1 MASSSSTSHSKW
13 SYDVFLSFRGE
24 DTRRNFTDHLY
35 KALIHSGFRT
45 FRDDEEIRRGEEI
58 AQELLTAIEESR
70 SAIIVFSKTYAH
82 SKWCLE
88 ELVKIMKCK
97 EEREQMVVIP
107 IFYHVDPSE
116 VRNQTGIYG
125 EAFTHHEESADEER
139 KEKIRKWKTA
149 LRQASNLAGYDATNR
164 YESELIDEII
174 ENVSRSFPKTLD
186 VNENIVGM
194 DSRLER
200 LISLLKIELN
210 DVRMVGVYGLGGIGK
225 TTIINALYNQI
236 SNQFKSVSLLTD
248 VRKESTENSGLLKL
262 QQQLLN
268 DTLRTTKKIVLRNV
282 HEGIKEIRDKLS
294 SKKVLVFLDDVDE
307 LTQLE
312 HLIGKH
318 NWFGPGSRIIIT
330 TRKKDLLTRHEVN
343 DMYEVEKL
351 NFHEALQLFCRYAFK
366 QHHPKVGYGDLS
378 HQVVRYADGLPLAL
392 KVLGSLLFGKRLP
405 DWKSELRNLE
415 KVPNMEIVK
424 VLKISFDGL
433 DYTQRMIFLDIAC
446 FFKGYDVK
454 LVSRV
459 LDGSG
464 LEAESGI
471 NALVDRCFITISKD
485 NIIDMHDLL
494 AQMGKGIVHEECPNE
509 PGERSRLWRH
519 TDIYRVLKRN
529 TIQFTSEAFERM
541 HRLRLLFVFHNR
553 IQLSEDF
560 VFPSDDLTCLRWDR
574 YSLESLPSNFH
585 ANNLVSLGLR
595 NSNIKLLWK
604 GNMCLRNLRYIDLS
618 DSQQLIEL
626 PNFSNMPYL
635 EELILSG
642 CVSLES
648 LPGDIHQSKL
658 LLILDCSGCSKLTN
672 ETAIKELPSS
682 IELLEGLRNLYLD
695 NFLSLEGRSKLD
707 RLRRT
712 GENAMSRVSF
722 LKFSRLSIAF
732 FVVYLLRELYLDQC
746 NLTPGVIKSDNR
758 VFHCIFHLSSP
769 EVLNLSRCNPEEGGT
784 LGHTCGYHQLS
795 NLRALD
801 LNMHTRGT
809 SLPPMHS
816 PVNCLKSANRYDFL
830 DLKHQSNS
838 NGVFLADSHYIGHG
852 ICIVV
857 QGSSGIP
864 KWIRNQQEGRQI
876 RMDLPQNCYE
886 NNDFLGIAIC
896 CVYAPLPENDFA
908 DTSKNESGDEALD
921 EYDDLLEAESSISTE
936 LQCQFF
942 RTTCKCY
949 HDGGVSEQMW
959 VIFYPKAAILESCHT
974 NPFMFLTSLFKDS
987 RNHFKVLKCG
997 LQPIYSQDPIVQ
1009 TEDMDA
1015 SCLECQRNVEH
1026 RKLCLKGQTI
1036 SLLPIERAS
1045 EFDTLCLRECKN
1057 LESLPTS
1064 IWEFKSLK
1072 SLFCSYCSQLL
1083 YFPEILENM
1092 ENLRQLHLNGTA
1104 IKELPSS
1111 IEHLNRLKVLNL
1123 DRCQNLVTLPES
1135 ICNLCFL
1142 EVLDVS
1148 YCSKL
1153 HKLPQNLGRLQSLKH
1168 LRACGLNSTCCQ
1180 LLSLSGLCSL
1190 KMLILY
1196 GSKLMQGVIL
1206 SDICCLYSLEM
1217 LDLSFC
1223 NIDEGGIP
1231 TEICHLSSLQELLL
1245 TGNLFR
1251 SIPAG
1256 INQLSMLRLL
1266 DLGHCQELRQIP
1278 ALPYSLR
1285 VLDVHECTRLETCS
1299 GLLWSSLFNCFKSV
1313 IQDLEC
1319 KISPREKRFTR
1330 VNLIISVSCGMP
1342 KWISH
1347 HKKGATV
1354 VAKLPQNWY
1363 KNDDLLG
1370 FVLYC
1375 VYDPLDNES
1384 EETLENDATYF
1395 QYGLT
1400 LRDHEIQFVDELQFY
1415 PSYHC
1420 YDVVPK
1426 MWMTY
1431 YPKVEIV
1438 KNSPS
1443 NKWRQLT
1450 ASFSMIPTIC
1460 RECQEDVQSRRKLC
1474 LKGNAINELPTI
1486 ECPLERDSLCLREC
1500 KNLERLP
1507 SSICELKSLTTL
1519 FCSGCLR
1526 LRSFP
1531 EIIEDVENLRELH
1544 LDGTAIEELPTSI
1557 QYLRGL
1563 QYLNLAE
1570 CTNLVSLPES
1580 ICNLSS
1586 LKILNV
1592 SFCTKLEKFPENLR
1606 SLQCLEGLHASGL
1619 NLSMDC
1625 FSSILAGIIQL
1636 SKLRVLELSHCQGLL
1651 QVPELPP
1658 SLRVLDV
1665 HSCTCLESL
1674 SSPSSLLGVS
1684 LFKCFKSTIEDLK
1697 HKKSSNGVFLAN
1709 SNYIADGVCIVVPGS
1724 NGIPKWIRNQRE
1736 GYDIT
1741 IELPQNCYENDDFLG
1756 IAICFV
1762 YAPLDECENDF
1773 AHASENESGD
1783 EALNESDDL
1792 LEAESSISTE
1802 LKCQLSLYEVHGFSF
1817 LRLRHLS
1824 FRTTCKC
1831 YHDGG
1836 VSEQMWVIFYPK
1848 AAILESCHTNRFMHL
1863 NAVFMGSRN
1872 HFKVL
1877 KCGLQPIYSQ
1887 DPIVQTEDVD
1897 ASCLECQRNVEHR
1910 KLCLKGQTIS
1920 LLPIER
1926 ASEFDTLCLR
1936 ECKNLESL
1944 PTSIWEFKSLKS
1956 LFCSHCSQLQYF
1968 PEILENMENLRVL
1981 HLNKTAIKELPSSIK
1996 HLNRLEVLNL
2006 DGCKNLVT
2014 LPESICDLCFLEVLD
2029 VGYCSKLH
2037 KLPQNLGRLQSLK
2050 ILYARGLNSTCC
2062 QLLSLSGLCS
2072 LKKLILYGSKLM
2084 QGVILSD
2091 ICCLYS
2097 LEVLDLSFCNIDEG
2111 GIPTEICHLSSL
2123 QQLLLTENLFRSI
2136 PAGVNQLSM
2145 LRLLDLGHCQ
2155 ELRQIPALPSSL
2167 RVLDVH
2173 ECTRLETSSGLLWS
2187 SLFNCFKSVIQDLE
2201 CKIYAREKR
2210 FARVNLIISV
2220 SCGMP
2225 KWISHHKKGATVVAK
2240 LPQNWYKNNDLLG
2253 FVLYCVYDPLDNES
2267 EETLENDETYFQY
2280 GLTLRGH
2287 EIQFVDELQFY
2298 PSCHCYD
2305 VVPKMWMTY
2314 YPKVEIVKNSPSNKW
2329 GQLTAS
2335 FYCTNLVSLP
2345 ESICNLSSLKILNVS
2360 FCTKLE
2366 KFPENLRSLQ
2376 CLEGLHA
2383 SGLNLSMDCF
2393 SSILAGII
2401 QLSKLRVLE
2410 LSHCQGLLQVPELPR
2425 SLRYLEVHSC
2435 TCLETLSSPS
2445 SQLGFSLFKC
2455 FKSMIEE
2462 FECGSYWNKL
2472 IRVAISGNNGIPEWI
2487 SQQKKGSQ
2495 ITIELPMDWYRN
2507 NDFLGFALYSVF
2519 IPIACDGLNCEL
2531 NICGDQSECCHV
2543 DDVRFYCCPICHES
2557 SQMCVTYYPK
2567 VAIDNQY
2574 WSNEWR
2580 RLKASFHSLDAPVE
2594 VKECGYYLIYTGDVI
2609 NRNIPEDTSTDAQRS
2624 CDNTEATKRDHQAMI
2639 EYNDEQRSCDT
2650 RSAAEDTNSNT
2661 QTSYDCTQC
2670 TECSDSPM
2678 DTTTQNINSNVVDA
2692 QDDEEDQM
2700 HNWLELLCKFV
2711 GWICCRR
2718 Y

>member
-125 EAFTHHEESADEER
+125 EAFTHHEENADEER

-330 TRKKDLLTRHEVN
+330 TRKKDLLTRHGVN

-366 QHHPKVGYGDLS
+366 QHHPKVGSGDLS

-392 KVLGSLLFGKRLP
+392 KVLGSLLFGKGLP
-405 DWKSELRNLE
+405 DWKSELRKLE

-446 FFKGYDVK
+446 FFKGDDVK

-485 NIIDMHDLL
+485 NRIDMHDLL
-494 AQMGKGIVHEECPNE
+494 AQMGKGIVDEECPNE

-529 TIQFTSEAFERM
+529 T
-541 HRLRLLFVFHNR
+541 
-553 IQLSEDF
+553 
-560 VFPSDDLTCLRWDR
+560 
-574 YSLESLPSNFH
+574 
-585 ANNLVSLGLR
+585 
-595 NSNIKLLWK
+595 
-604 GNMCLRNLRYIDLS
+604 CLRNLRYIDLS

-648 LPGDIHQSKL
+648 LPGDIHQLKL
-658 LLILDCSGCSKLTN
+658 LLILDCSGCSKLTSFPKIN
-672 ETAIKELPSS
+672 CNIGKLEQLSLDETAIKELPSS
-682 IELLEGLRNLYLD
+682 IELLEGLRDLYLG
-695 NFLSLEGRSKLD
+695 NCKNLEGLPNSICNLRFLVVLSLEGCSKLD
-707 RLRRT
+707 RLPEDLERMPCL
-712 GENAMSRVSF
+712 EF
-722 LKFSRLSIAF
+722 LSLNSLSCQLPSLSGLS
-732 FVVYLLRELYLDQC
+732 LLRELYLDQC
-746 NLTPGVIKSDNR
+746 NLTPGVIKSDNCLNALKELSLR
-758 VFHCIFHLSSP
+758 NCNLNGGVFHCIFHLSSL

-784 LGHTCGYHQLS
+784 LSDILVGISQLS

-801 LNMHTRGT
+801 LSHCKKLSQIPELPSSLRLLDMHSSVGT

-816 PVNCLKSANRYDFL
+816 LVNCLKSANQ
-830 DLKHQSNS
+830 DLKHESNS

-857 QGSSGIP
+857 PGSSGIP
-864 KWIRNQQEGRQI
+864 KWIRNQREGCQI
-876 RMDLPQNCYE
+876 TMDLPQNCYE

-936 LQCQFF
+936 LKCQLSLSEVHGFSFLRLRHLSF

-949 HDGGVSEQMW
+949 HDGGVSEQVW

-974 NPFMFLTSLFKDS
+974 NRFMHLNAAFMGS

-1009 TEDMDA
+1009 TEDVDA

-1064 IWEFKSLK
+1064 IWEFKSIN
-1072 SLFCSYCSQLL
+1072 SLFCSHCSQLQ

-1092 ENLRQLHLNGTA
+1092 ENLRVLHLNKTA

-1111 IEHLNRLKVLNL
+1111 IKHLNRLEVLNL
-1123 DRCQNLVTLPES
+1123 DGCENLVTLPES
-1135 ICNLCFL
+1135 ICDLCFL
-1142 EVLDVS
+1142 EVLDVG

-1153 HKLPQNLGRLQSLKH
+1153 HKLPQNLGRLQSLKC
-1168 LRACGLNSTCCQ
+1168 LRASGLNSTCCQ

-1190 KMLILY
+1190 KELILFN
-1196 GSKLMQGVIL
+1196 SKLMQGVVL
-1206 SDICCLYSLEM
+1206 SDICCLYSLEV

-1223 NIDEGGIP
+1223 GIDEGGIP
-1231 TEICHLSSLQELLL
+1231 TEIRHLSSLQKLLL
-1245 TGNLFR
+1245 IGNLFR
-1251 SIPAG
+1251 SIPSG
-1256 INQLSMLRLL
+1256 VSQLSMLRLL

-1278 ALPYSLR
+1278 ALPSSLR
-1285 VLDVHECTRLETCS
+1285 VLDVQECTRLETSS

-1313 IQDLEC
+1313 IQDCEC
-1319 KISPREKRFTR
+1319 KIYHREKRFTR

-1347 HKKGATV
+1347 RKKGATV
-1354 VAKLPQNWY
+1354 AAKLPQNWY
-1363 KNDDLLG
+1363 KNNDLLG

-1400 LRDHEIQFVDELQFY
+1400 LRGHEIQFVDELQFY

-1438 KNSPS
+1438 KNYPS

-1450 ASFSMIPTIC
+1450 ASFCGFSRGKAMKVEECGIHLIYAHDHEKNNGKAMTPTIC

-1474 LKGNAINELPTI
+1474 LKRNAINELPTI
-1486 ECPLERDSLCLREC
+1486 ECPLELDRLCLREC
-1500 KNLERLP
+1500 KNLEHLP

-1519 FCSGCLR
+1519 FCSGCSR

-1531 EIIEDVENLRELH
+1531 EILEDVENLRELH
-1544 LDGTAIEELPTSI
+1544 LDGTAIEELPASI
-1557 QYLRGL
+1557 QFVRGL
-1563 QYLNLAE
+1563 QYLSLSG
-1570 CTNLVSLPES
+1570 CSNLVSLPES

-1586 LKILNV
+1586 LKFLNV

-1684 LFKCFKSTIEDLK
+1684 LFKCFKSTIE
-1697 HKKSSNGVFLAN
+1697 
-1709 SNYIADGVCIVVPGS
+1709 
-1724 NGIPKWIRNQRE
+1724 
-1736 GYDIT
+1736 
-1741 IELPQNCYENDDFLG
+1741 
-1756 IAICFV
+1756 
-1762 YAPLDECENDF
+1762 
-1773 AHASENESGD
+1773 
-1783 EALNESDDL
+1783 
-1792 LEAESSISTE
+1792 
-1802 LKCQLSLYEVHGFSF
+1802 
-1817 LRLRHLS
+1817 
-1824 FRTTCKC
+1824 
-1831 YHDGG
+1831 
-1836 VSEQMWVIFYPK
+1836 
-1848 AAILESCHTNRFMHL
+1848 
-1863 NAVFMGSRN
+1863 
-1872 HFKVL
+1872 
-1877 KCGLQPIYSQ
+1877 
-1887 DPIVQTEDVD
+1887 
-1897 ASCLECQRNVEHR
+1897 
-1910 KLCLKGQTIS
+1910 
-1920 LLPIER
+1920 
-1926 ASEFDTLCLR
+1926 
-1936 ECKNLESL
+1936 
-1944 PTSIWEFKSLKS
+1944 
-1956 LFCSHCSQLQYF
+1956 
-1968 PEILENMENLRVL
+1968 
-1981 HLNKTAIKELPSSIK
+1981 
-1996 HLNRLEVLNL
+1996 
-2006 DGCKNLVT
+2006 
-2014 LPESICDLCFLEVLD
+2014 
-2029 VGYCSKLH
+2029 
-2037 KLPQNLGRLQSLK
+2037 
-2050 ILYARGLNSTCC
+2050 
-2062 QLLSLSGLCS
+2062 
-2072 LKKLILYGSKLM
+2072 
-2084 QGVILSD
+2084 
-2091 ICCLYS
+2091 
-2097 LEVLDLSFCNIDEG
+2097 
-2111 GIPTEICHLSSL
+2111 
-2123 QQLLLTENLFRSI
+2123 
-2136 PAGVNQLSM
+2136 
-2145 LRLLDLGHCQ
+2145 
-2155 ELRQIPALPSSL
+2155 
-2167 RVLDVH
+2167 
-2173 ECTRLETSSGLLWS
+2173 
-2187 SLFNCFKSVIQDLE
+2187 
-2201 CKIYAREKR
+2201 
-2210 FARVNLIISV
+2210 
-2220 SCGMP
+2220 
-2225 KWISHHKKGATVVAK
+2225 
-2240 LPQNWYKNNDLLG
+2240 
-2253 FVLYCVYDPLDNES
+2253 
-2267 EETLENDETYFQY
+2267 
-2280 GLTLRGH
+2280 
-2287 EIQFVDELQFY
+2287 
-2298 PSCHCYD
+2298 
-2305 VVPKMWMTY
+2305 
-2314 YPKVEIVKNSPSNKW
+2314 
-2329 GQLTAS
+2329 
-2335 FYCTNLVSLP
+2335 
-2345 ESICNLSSLKILNVS
+2345 
-2360 FCTKLE
+2360 
-2366 KFPENLRSLQ
+2366 
-2376 CLEGLHA
+2376 
-2383 SGLNLSMDCF
+2383 
-2393 SSILAGII
+2393 
-2401 QLSKLRVLE
+2401 
-2410 LSHCQGLLQVPELPR
+2410 
-2425 SLRYLEVHSC
+2425 
-2435 TCLETLSSPS
+2435 
-2445 SQLGFSLFKC
+2445 
-2455 FKSMIEE
+2455 E
-2462 FECGSYWNKL
+2462 FECGSYWDKA
-2472 IRVAISGNNGIPEWI
+2472 IRVVISGNNGIPEWI

-2495 ITIELPMDWYRN
+2495 ITIELPMDWYRKD
-2507 NDFLGFALYSVF
+2507 DFLGFALYSVF
-2519 IPIACDGLNCEL
+2519 IPMACNELNCEL

-2543 DDVRFYCCPICHES
+2543 DDVWFYCCRICGES

-2580 RLKASFHSLDAPVE
+2580 RLKASFDSLDAPVE

-2639 EYNDEQRSCDT
+2639 EYNNEQRSCDT